1 MENMKSAI
9 PVCGQ
14 DIALV
19 FDDADC
25 LLVIEIGEKG
35 VYREERLRCTGR
47 TMIDRANQLRSLG
60 VNLLICGA
68 ISCPLQRMIEASG
81 IDIIPFVRGNAAEV
95 FDAWLRKGLADRRF
109 FLPGRR
115 ILPNGRL
122 CRGLQARC
130 RNRGER
136 KDQR

>member
-1 MENMKSAI
+1 MKLAI

-25 LLVIEIGEKG
+25 LLVIDIQGKG
-35 VYREERLRCTGR
+35 SHKEERLRCSGNTI
-47 TMIDRANQLRSLG
+47 IDRANQLRSLDID
-60 VNLLICGA
+60 LLICGA

-81 IDIIPFVRGNAAEV
+81 VDIIPFVRGKATEV
-95 FDAWLRKGLADRRF
+95 FDAWCLNRLEDGRF

-122 CRGLQARC
+122 CRGLQGRC

-136 KDQR
+136 KYRK